1 METKKQKAARLA
13 AEALAKSNSDVITD
27 DSTDDGI
34 ASDSP
39 VVKTSLLEDRL
50 IVGQCAITRA
60 RLISGGKLQLEF
72 AEVLI
77 PSYRSLNTV
86 SLLNQG
92 DSRFSSA
99 KAKARKTYMAV
110 SVEGAKML
118 GIDVSSIQEDWTRV
132 DIMNPSVIDPN
143 TGKKVL
149 LGMQITET
157 TTPNDYQASDV
168 SAHAKRVS
176 SDGEF
181 LVCAETGNY
190 VFVNYSIVD
199 REKASHT

>member
-1 METKKQKAARLA
+1 MKTKKTNAAA
-13 AEALAKSNSDVITD
+13 TIGDTTEIVIT
-27 DSTDDGI
+27 
-34 ASDSP
+34 SDT
-39 VVKTSLLEDRL
+39 VVNVSLLEDRL

-60 RLISGGKLQLEF
+60 RQVSGDKLQLEF

-77 PSYRSLNTV
+77 PSYRSLNTL

-99 KAKARKTYMAV
+99 KVKARKTYMAV

-118 GIDVSSIQEDWTRV
+118 GIDVSVIGSDWTRV
-132 DIMNPSVIDPN
+132 DIVNPGVIDPN

-168 SAHAKRVS
+168 SAHAKKTS
-176 SDGEF
+176 IDGEF

-190 VFVNYSIVD
+190 VFVNYAIVD
-199 REKASHT
+199 RAVASHTWIKCVTESRFA